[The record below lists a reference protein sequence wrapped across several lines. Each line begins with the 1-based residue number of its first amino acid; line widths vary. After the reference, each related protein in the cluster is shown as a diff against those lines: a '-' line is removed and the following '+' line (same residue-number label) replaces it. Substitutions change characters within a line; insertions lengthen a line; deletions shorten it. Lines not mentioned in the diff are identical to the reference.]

1 MLDLLECG
9 SFRELKRSLGFHA
22 NERNCVALFFS
33 GVKKAIALIREMLL
47 RGLVLRTS
55 LCASYENIF

>member
-47 RGLVLRTS
+47 RGFRTS